1 MKKKYIAVRVKLM
14 AVFYV
19 STENNILILLYPQKI
34 SYICT
39 VKAVEFMQLNKLKEV
54 LDSKGITQTWLAK
67 KTW

>member
-1 MKKKYIAVRVKLM
+1 M